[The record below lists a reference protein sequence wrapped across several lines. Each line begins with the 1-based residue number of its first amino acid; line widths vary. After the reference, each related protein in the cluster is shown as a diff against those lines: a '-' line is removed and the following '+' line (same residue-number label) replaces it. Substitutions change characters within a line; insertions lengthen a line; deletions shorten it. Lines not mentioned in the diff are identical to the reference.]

1 VKIRRIALLL
11 AAATAMEYLV
21 GGSAHR
27 SWIPID
33 WFLLAT
39 AAVARGGDFVRAVLA
54 GTFGGLIEDTLSQ
67 EIVGLNAFA
76 KAILGYAL
84 TVVSLRIVFGG
95 AAAVGAAL
103 AVASLANEAI
113 VALLSGLLLHA
124 PIVILT
130 RAAIARAIATGVAGA
145 ALEAASVFPWGEW
158 WKRRRLRRLR

>member
-11 AAATAMEYLV
+11 AAAAAMEYLV
-21 GGSAHR
+21 GGSRHR
-27 SWIPID
+27 SWLPID

-54 GTFGGLIEDTLSQ
+54 GTAGGLMEDTISQ
-67 EIVGLNAFA
+67 ELVGLNAFA

-84 TVVSLRIVFGG
+84 TIVSLRIVFGG

-113 VALLSGLLLHA
+113 VAVLSGLLLHA

-130 RAAIARAIATGVAGA
+130 RAAIARAVATGIAGA
-145 ALEAASVFPWGEW
+145 ALEAAWVFPWAEW